1 MTHHDESIPP
11 YCEIRDVAI
20 DNPFY
25 TYCATHPH
33 RRPNRDRIPIGPIMR
48 HGGFIDGLNENPRE
62 VWIPSPDSDE
72 IRLHL
77 LALLGNFFEHVF
89 KGRYP
94 IGQSLSRVIIWQLGQ
109 FREHRAAKH
118 IEWISKNV
126 PDDHAD
132 AARKALAQIRDE
144 G

>member
-1 MTHHDESIPP
+1 
-11 YCEIRDVAI
+11 
-20 DNPFY
+20 
-25 TYCATHPH
+25 
-33 RRPNRDRIPIGPIMR
+33 MR

-62 VWIPSPDSDE
+62 VWIPSPDSEE

-118 IEWISKNV
+118 IEWISKIV